1 MLLFSFKHARLLR
14 IRNYAN
20 VTLLS
25 LPFDG
30 SYYCIVHLSHCGAVG
45 WSAGFDSDIFK

>member
-1 MLLFSFKHARLLR
+1 MLLFLFKLARLLCN
-14 IRNYAN
+14 RNYAN

-30 SYYCIVHLSHCGAVG
+30 SYYCIVLLSHGGAVG
-45 WSAGFDSDIFK
+45 GSAGFDSDISK